1 MRTSLVGSRIGRRVL
16 ATLRLPAVLALV
28 CATAA
33 TAQSRFGGWGQTE
46 LAYDGQLTFVR
57 LGWREGTY
65 GVPIAGGGVNFWL
78 HEFPRAEQNLMSA
91 VGDFT
96 LIDARTDGSLWL
108 TLGDPELFKH
118 PIVTMWEPGFWIM
131 TDEEAQALRR
141 YLQKGGFVIFNDFEG
156 PQWANF
162 EAQMN
167 RVMPGLQWVRLDGTH
182 LVFDAFFKLED
193 IEIHAPNPVNHHLR
207 GRRPEYFGLF
217 EDNDPSRRM
226 MAIANY
232 NTNLGEYWQAP
243 RFYEPDALSRAFG
256 LGVNYMIY
264 GMTH

>member
-1 MRTSLVGSRIGRRVL
+1 MRTRRVGRRFGMRVL
-16 ATLRLPAVLALV
+16 AACRVPVVLALA

-46 LAYDGQLTFVR
+46 LSYDGQLTFVR
-57 LGWREGTY
+57 LGWRDGTY
-65 GVPIAGGGVNFWL
+65 GAPTAGGGVNFWL

-96 LIDARTDGSLWL
+96 LIDARTDGSLL
-108 TLGDPELFKH
+108 MTLGDPELFKH
-118 PIVTMWEPGFWIM
+118 PIVTMWEPGFWTM
-131 TDEEAQALRR
+131 TEEEAVALRQ

-162 EAQMN
+162 EAQTK
-167 RVMPGLQWVRLDGTH
+167 RVIPGAQWLRLDDTH
-182 LVFDAFFKLED
+182 PVFDTFFRLED
-193 IEIHAPNPVNHHLR
+193 TAIHAPNPLNHHLR
-207 GRRPEYFGLF
+207 GRSPEYFGLF

-232 NTNLGEYWQAP
+232 NTNLGEYWQTP
-243 RFYEPDALSRAFG
+243 EFYALDALSRAFG